1 LSKKKGITGLRTI
14 GASILLS
21 LALIA
26 GSAHTA
32 VAQSAF
38 SEKWRA
44 VEPAQP
50 DFDFSTSPAGV
61 LVEPAQPDFDFSMS
75 PAGVLVDPP
84 AKKGFTIEAGPLNST
99 AQATKICPTLCA
111 KQNATYTSQWWT
123 TIKGKMSVCQCLPI

>member
-1 LSKKKGITGLRTI
+1 MSKKKGITGLRTI

-32 VAQSAF
+32 AAQSAF

-50 DFDFSTSPAGV
+50 DFDFST
-61 LVEPAQPDFDFSMS
+61 S